1 MENINIS
8 VAHIIE
14 SYKSPSIVKI
24 EYYV

>member
-1 MENINIS
+1 MENININA
-8 VAHIIE
+8 AHIIE